1 MEDNGP
7 AQHLLWPE
15 APGKRHRKGPPAV
28 GEQHRQV
35 SGVVRVRLLLR
46 VEMSPGAIKGDIASG
61 AAAAQRMDM
70 QGKKAV
76 PRQPGG
82 PRDQQSTLLP
92 GIEQDFSQQTGI
104 GAVSTQHSAERRD
117 ALQQDLGQGRMS
129 TVHGKRLQSYPS
141 VCGPAPS
148 RTNQNRTSRVRLILF
163 PSHDYAARAALFHR
177 TAVYI
182 GGTRPIR
189 TANAAPAGAVEAAG
203 KNKTASTGETG
214 DNTRLTETDIQAYL
228 NTGKTGHTRNKKAR
242 LLESGKSPILTT
254 AKAVKDFILS
264 AIGGKSNGEVRGYG
278 KVGTRFADA
287 VRGVDST
294 VDIDGYYLEL
304 DADSLRHA
312 YLQHSDAKQAGD
324 ISLSKQ
330 DFFNIPDY
338 VDNFD
343 YILAVENYRG
353 KQKIRLAKKINGYSV
368 ILETVSGERNS
379 LQVLNMIGMSTE
391 KFMDKYKNQIRGAGS
406 QGGASA
412 QTVNTTSLHTDS
424 TSNSAPII
432 ADSSAKGNTQ
442 SAQNSGGQTGDDG
455 VGAANAGF
463 AGDYNRLQNQSE
475 RFHPEGEK
483 AARPVDV
490 PVEDFQGRSI
500 PKSAAT
506 VLEAGA
512 TPDREFTQRIDSN
525 RKGSQKEK
533 SPEPDG
539 SGDLCLMSCLLH
551 SAGDLTRT
559 EASGAHV
566 HVLGRTVYNRLDALH
581 VGLPGTV
588 GAAVGVGDM
597 DTEHNAL
604 IAKFTFGHSLIPP
617 RFKG

>member
-1 MEDNGP
+1 M
-7 AQHLLWPE
+7 
-15 APGKRHRKGPPAV
+15 
-28 GEQHRQV
+28 
-35 SGVVRVRLLLR
+35 
-46 VEMSPGAIKGDIASG
+46 
-61 AAAAQRMDM
+61 
-70 QGKKAV
+70 
-76 PRQPGG
+76 
-82 PRDQQSTLLP
+82 
-92 GIEQDFSQQTGI
+92 
-104 GAVSTQHSAERRD
+104 
-117 ALQQDLGQGRMS
+117 
-129 TVHGKRLQSYPS
+129 
-141 VCGPAPS
+141 
-148 RTNQNRTSRVRLILF
+148 
-163 PSHDYAARAALFHR
+163 
-177 TAVYI
+177 
-182 GGTRPIR
+182 
-189 TANAAPAGAVEAAG
+189 EAAG

-500 PKSAAT
+500 PKSTAT

-533 SPEPDG
+533 SPEP
-539 SGDLCLMSCLLH
+539 
-551 SAGDLTRT
+551 
-559 EASGAHV
+559 E
-566 HVLGRTVYNRLDALH
+566 
-581 VGLPGTV
+581 
-588 GAAVGVGDM
+588 
-597 DTEHNAL
+597 
-604 IAKFTFGHSLIPP
+604 
-617 RFKG
+617 RFWGFVPDVVPITQRG

>member
-203 KNKTASTGETG
+203 QNKTASTGETG
-214 DNTRLTETDIQAYL
+214 TGLVPLTEQAAANL
-228 NTGKTGHTRNKKAR
+228 ATGKNNIVARTINDIVSFVKNARSKKGGSERLYMGTIPDSAAR
-242 LLESGKSPILTT
+242 LIRDQTGVEVSGYTAILPGSSVQHIFKNHGDTQKEATRGQRAVSAEDIAQIPKVLASP
-254 AKAVKDFILS
+254 
-264 AIGGKSNGEVRGYG
+264 
-278 KVGTRFADA
+278 DA
-287 VRGVDST
+287 VTLSEDTDVFGRPV
-294 VDIDGYYLEL
+294 LL
-304 DADSLRHA
+304 F
-312 YLQHSDAKQAGD
+312 
-324 ISLSKQ
+324 SKQ
-330 DFFNIPDY
+330 IGDT
-338 VDNFD
+338 
-343 YILAVENYRG
+343 YITAQAVTDGRHMLATNTLWI
-353 KQKIRLAKKINGYSV
+353 QKKKNPLVTESNAAKRDPAHNAQSV
-368 ILETVSGERNS
+368 PPSGSSFESTPSEMNADETAPVPTSKTPEP
-379 LQVLNMIGMSTE
+379 VLPT
-391 KFMDKYKNQIRGAGS
+391 
-406 QGGASA
+406 
-412 QTVNTTSLHTDS
+412 
-424 TSNSAPII
+424 APII

-442 SAQNSGGQTGDDG
+442 YAQNSVGQTGAIPAAERVQANGFDTPSTLSETELRSAFG
-455 VGAANAGF
+455 ENGAAAYRLGWR
-463 AGDYNRLQNQSE
+463 GDVDETDYYMAFSHAYNGARAD
-475 RFHPEGEK
+475 RR
-483 AARPVDV
+483 AA
-490 PVEDFQGRSI
+490 
-500 PKSAAT
+500 
-506 VLEAGA
+506 
-512 TPDREFTQRIDSN
+512 
-525 RKGSQKEK
+525 
-533 SPEPDG
+533 
-539 SGDLCLMSCLLH
+539 
-551 SAGDLTRT
+551 
-559 EASGAHV
+559 
-566 HVLGRTVYNRLDALH
+566 
-581 VGLPGTV
+581 
-588 GAAVGVGDM
+588 
-597 DTEHNAL
+597 
-604 IAKFTFGHSLIPP
+604 
-617 RFKG
+617 

>member
-1 MEDNGP
+1 M
-7 AQHLLWPE
+7 
-15 APGKRHRKGPPAV
+15 
-28 GEQHRQV
+28 
-35 SGVVRVRLLLR
+35 
-46 VEMSPGAIKGDIASG
+46 
-61 AAAAQRMDM
+61 
-70 QGKKAV
+70 
-76 PRQPGG
+76 
-82 PRDQQSTLLP
+82 
-92 GIEQDFSQQTGI
+92 
-104 GAVSTQHSAERRD
+104 
-117 ALQQDLGQGRMS
+117 
-129 TVHGKRLQSYPS
+129 
-141 VCGPAPS
+141 
-148 RTNQNRTSRVRLILF
+148 
-163 PSHDYAARAALFHR
+163 
-177 TAVYI
+177 
-182 GGTRPIR
+182 
-189 TANAAPAGAVEAAG
+189 
-203 KNKTASTGETG
+203 
-214 DNTRLTETDIQAYL
+214 
-228 NTGKTGHTRNKKAR
+228 
-242 LLESGKSPILTT
+242 
-254 AKAVKDFILS
+254 S

-500 PKSAAT
+500 PKSTAA
-506 VLEAGA
+506 VLESGA

-533 SPEPDG
+533 SPEP
-539 SGDLCLMSCLLH
+539 
-551 SAGDLTRT
+551 
-559 EASGAHV
+559 E
-566 HVLGRTVYNRLDALH
+566 
-581 VGLPGTV
+581 
-588 GAAVGVGDM
+588 
-597 DTEHNAL
+597 
-604 IAKFTFGHSLIPP
+604 
-617 RFKG
+617 RFWGFVPDVVPITQRG